1 MIYIQNLQILRNV
14 LQYFEGGS
22 MKINYDLK
30 MEEIISKHEGNKPS
44 LLLHVCCA
52 PCSSAVLERLLEHFK
67 ITIYYYNPNISPY
80 TEYEKRILELKRLI
94 DELGYNIDVI
104 DGPYEEDRF
113 NKLAIGLESEPEGG
127 IRCSKCY
134 HLRLD
139 STAAMAKELEFDY
152 FTTTLSISPYKDAS
166 KLNQIGEVLERQYG
180 VPYLYSDFKKKD
192 GYKRSIELSHIYKLY
207 RQDYCGCI
215 YSKEARESEKEKI
228 SRT

>member
-1 MIYIQNLQILRNV
+1 MRNV
-14 LQYFEGGS
+14 IQYTSGGI

-30 MEEIISKHEGNKPS
+30 MEEIILQNQGKRPT

-52 PCSSAVLERLLEHFK
+52 PCSSAVLERLLSYFK

-94 DELGYNIDVI
+94 VELGYDIDVI
-104 DGPYEEDRF
+104 DGSYESEKF
-113 NKLAIGLESEPEGG
+113 HNIAIGLEKEKEGG

-139 STAAMAKELEFDY
+139 STASMAKKMGFDY

-166 KLNQIGEVLERQYG
+166 KLNQIGKVLEQQYG
-180 VPYLYSDFKKKD
+180 VSYLYSDFKKKD

-207 RQDYCGCI
+207 RQDYCGCV
-215 YSKEARESEKEKI
+215 YSKEEREYEKEI
-228 SRT
+228 LSRT